1 MFCPQCN
8 NTVDLR
14 GSDLAQGTLCDSC
27 GAPLHSEVEATG
39 VWDSNPAPKG
49 VEADTEHTLN
59 FDNEATAVQGL
70 TPGESKLGRFEI
82 LAVLGKGA
90 FGTVYKARDP
100 KLERLV
106 AIKVP
111 RPGSSIE
118 KDRFFR
124 EARSV
129 AQLRH
134 PVIVAL
140 HEFGQADGT
149 PFLVSE
155 FIDGVTLHD
164 QLTARKPTPREAAE
178 LVALLAD
185 ALDYAHLEG
194 VIHRDVK
201 PANIMIGTDGRPHLM
216 DFGMAK
222 RESGET
228 TMTIEGQL
236 LGTPAFMSPEQARG
250 EGHQVDGRSDIY
262 SLGVILYQLLTGE
275 LPFQGNMRMLLHQ
288 VLHEEP
294 RSLRSLNA
302 KLPRDLETIC
312 LTAMAKEPSGRYQS
326 AALLATDLRLFLA
339 GQPITARPIGRAERL
354 WRWCNRHPVEAG
366 LTATVA
372 LLLIAGMVVSSLFAI
387 AANRLAN
394 DARESAVVA
403 GLEKDRADA
412 KAAEAEASE
421 RAVRAEKLISDR
433 RLYVLDLRQVQS
445 AWELGQVDRV
455 HDLLAEQEPK
465 RAGDADLR
473 GFEWFSWNRLSH
485 ANLHTFAGGAK
496 GVSCVIDSPDGR
508 RLASGSKD
516 GTIRIWD
523 ATSGQVLLTLNGHK
537 DGVKSVAFSA
547 DGKQLATG
555 SDDKSVKLWDLDT
568 GKEIFAFKDNLDAV
582 RSVAFSPDNLL
593 LASASK
599 NGIRVWNLA
608 KGIAP
613 ISGKK
618 NSDQT
623 SVAFSPDGKHLASGG
638 SNGEII
644 LWNPRTGQSTSTFE
658 GHPRGVAQVVFSP
671 DGKLLASAGMDK
683 MVRLWDLASG
693 REKVALKGH
702 SDAINGVAFLRDGSE
717 LASVGNDGN
726 IMIWDAQGGKLLA
739 TLKGHVGAVHGLGV
753 SVGGRRVVT
762 SGEDKM
768 VRIWNVETPILRG
781 HSSGV
786 ASVAFSHNGKTLAST
801 SWDKTVRLW
810 NPMEARPL
818 FALRGHT
825 SGVTCVA
832 FSPDDKRLA
841 SGSWDKSV
849 ILWDVATGLENKVFL
864 GHTKFVRGLAF
875 SPDGKQLATCSDD
888 QTVRVWDLAEG
899 KQVVTL
905 TGHKD
910 SVQSVCFSPDG
921 KHLASAGDDRVVK
934 IWDLGTGL
942 EERTLK
948 GHVGAVYNLAF
959 SPDGKALASASDDQV
974 IRIWDPETGAEKRT
988 FKGHTGPV
996 FCVAFSPDG
1005 RRLASTGFD
1014 GTVKL
1019 WDSATGQEIQTIQ
1032 TDFGEGHGLAFS
1044 PDGLL
1049 LVLGSDDLALHFW
1062 DAAPQEK

>member
-8 NTVDLR
+8 NTVNLHGTDL
-14 GSDLAQGTLCDSC
+14 SQGTLCNSC
-27 GAPLHSEVEATG
+27 GAPLHSEAEATG
-39 VWDSNPAPKG
+39 VWDSNLTPKG
-49 VEADTEHTLN
+49 VDSNTEHTLN

-70 TPGESKLGRFEI
+70 GEGETKLGRFEI
-82 LAVLGKGA
+82 LTVLGKGA

-100 KLERLV
+100 KLDRLV

-111 RPGSSIE
+111 RAGSSIE

-134 PVIVAL
+134 PIIVAL

-164 QLTARKPTPREAAE
+164 RLTVRKPSPREAAE

-185 ALDYAHLEG
+185 ALDYAHAEG

-201 PANIMIGTDGRPHLM
+201 PANIMIGADGRPHLM

-222 RESGET
+222 RDAGEA
-228 TMTIEGQL
+228 TMTVEGQL

-302 KLPRDLETIC
+302 RLPRDLETIC

-326 AALLATDLRLFLA
+326 AALLAADLRLFLA

-354 WRWCNRHPVEAG
+354 WRWCHRNPMEAG

-372 LLLIAGMVVSSLFAI
+372 LLLVAGMAVSSLFAI
-387 AANRLAN
+387 KANRLAN
-394 DARESAVVA
+394 EAKESALVA
-403 GLEKDRADA
+403 GLEKERADA

-421 RAVRAEKLISDR
+421 KAVRAEKLISDR
-433 RLYVLDLRQVQS
+433 RLYVLDLRQIQS
-445 AWELGQVDRV
+445 AWELSQIDRV
-455 HDLLAEQEPK
+455 HELLAEQEPK
-465 RAGDADLR
+465 RLGDADLR

-485 ANLHTFAGGAK
+485 ANSHTFAAGPK
-496 GVSCVIDSPDGR
+496 GVACVIYSPDGR

-516 GTIRIWD
+516 GTTRIWD

-537 DGVKSVAFSA
+537 DGVRSVAFSA

-555 SDDKSVKLWDLDT
+555 SDDKSVKLWDLEA
-568 GKEIFAFKDNLDAV
+568 GREILTLKDNLDAV
-582 RSVAFSPDNLL
+582 RGVAFSADNSL
-593 LASASK
+593 LAAASK
-599 NGIRVWNLA
+599 NGIRIWNLA
-608 KGIAP
+608 KGPAP

-618 NSDQT
+618 NSDQA
-623 SVAFSPDGKHLASGG
+623 SVAFSPDGKQLVSGG

-644 LWNPRTGQSTSTFE
+644 LWNPSTGQATSTFE
-658 GHPRGVAQVVFSP
+658 GHAKGVAQVVFSP
-671 DGKLLASAGMDK
+671 DGKQLASAGMDK

-693 REKVALKGH
+693 REKFALKGH
-702 SDAINGVAFLRDGSE
+702 GDAATGVAFLGEGSE

-726 IMIWDAQGGKLLA
+726 VMIWDTQGGKLLA
-739 TLKGHVGAVHGLGV
+739 TLKGHAGPVHGLGV
-753 SVGGRRVVT
+753 SFGGKRIVT
-762 SGEDKM
+762 SGDDKT
-768 VRIWNVETPILRG
+768 VRIWNAETPILRG
-781 HSSGV
+781 HTSGI
-786 ASVAFSHNGKTLAST
+786 ASVAFSHNGKTLASS

-810 NPMEARPL
+810 NPTEVRPL
-818 FALRGHT
+818 FALKGHT

-832 FSPDDKRLA
+832 FSPDDKKLA

-849 ILWDVATGLENKVFL
+849 ILWDVATGLENKVFM

-875 SPDGKQLATCSDD
+875 SPDGKQLASCGDD
-888 QTVRVWDLAEG
+888 QTVKLWDLAAG
-899 KQVVTL
+899 KQVLTL
-905 TGHKD
+905 VGHKD
-910 SVQSVCFSPDG
+910 AVQSVCFSPDG
-921 KHLASAGDDRVVK
+921 KHLASAGDDHVVK
-934 IWDLGTGL
+934 IWDTASGL
-942 EERTLK
+942 EEHTLK
-948 GHVGAVYNLAF
+948 GHGGAVYNVCF
-959 SPDGKALASASDDQV
+959 SPDGKVLASSSDDQV
-974 IRIWDPETGAEKRT
+974 VKIWDTATGAEKRT

-996 FCVAFSPDG
+996 FCSAFSPDG

-1019 WDSATGQEIQTIQ
+1019 WDSATGQETLTIQ

-1044 PDGLL
+1044 PDGSR
-1049 LVLGSDDLALHFW
+1049 LVLASDDLALHLW
-1062 DAAPQEK
+1062 DASPHEK